1 MGVFVCFHDCSCMK
15 SCRAGGVELTI
26 RWRMI
31 DVCSYVWSDGAVTEL
46 RLLRLPR
53 QDLQAHT
60 HEMLA
65 SAPNVTGDVDEDGRE
80 Q

>member
-1 MGVFVCFHDCSCMK
+1 MK

-31 DVCSYVWSDGAVTEL
+31 DVCSYVWSDGAVTGL
-46 RLLRLPR
+46 RLSRLPR
-53 QDLQAHT
+53 QGFQAHT
-60 HEMLA
+60 HEMLI
-65 SAPNVTGDVDEDGRE
+65 SAPNVTGDVNEDGGE